1 MGIMEKSKR
10 GSLQIIG
17 SILQSVMANP
27 LRKTHITFKCNLDS
41 RTITK
46 YLKLM
51 RDTGLI
57 TTNTENEQ
65 FFQITP
71 KGIIYLKHYQSF
83 IELLGDQTPQTI
95 FKNEI
100 NGLVLH

>member
-1 MGIMEKSKR
+1 
-10 GSLQIIG
+10 
-17 SILQSVMANP
+17 
-27 LRKTHITFKCNLDS
+27 
-41 RTITK
+41 
-46 YLKLM
+46 M

-83 IELLGDQTPQTI
+83 IELLGDQTPQAI

>member
-1 MGIMEKSKR
+1 MEGIKR
-10 GSLQIIG
+10 GVLQIIG

-51 RDTGLI
+51 KETGLI
-57 TTNTENEQ
+57 TKNNENEQ

-83 IELLGDQTPQTI
+83 IELLGGQKSQ
-95 FKNEI
+95 FMSENEI
-100 NGLVLH
+100 NGIVLKY